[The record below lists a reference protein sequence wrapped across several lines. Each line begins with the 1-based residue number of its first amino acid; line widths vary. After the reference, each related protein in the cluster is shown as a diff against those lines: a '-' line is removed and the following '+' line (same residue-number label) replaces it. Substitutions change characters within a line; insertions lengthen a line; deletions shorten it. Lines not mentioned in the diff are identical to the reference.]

1 VSESNFKIG
10 EYLAKLQAR
19 TCMSRALSSSFSS
32 LLARRTTL
40 LVITLP
46 LIFTDLKKNQSHIRN
61 KPFLILLLKTPPHL
75 EYAATL
81 HRIMAM
87 SLWLRLFLVHSVDA
101 KIKVKGRLV
110 QRYSRNKRT
119 DGRTLDRFMTLTAYY
134 ADRLIKSPVVYHVE
148 QIPKVIWERAT
159 LSPHTRLCIH
169 TVPACCNGSVLQ
181 LRAKRLSQTDR
192 GTIHAL
198 YCTN

>member
-46 LIFTDLKKNQSHIRN
+46 LIFTDLKKIQSHIRN

-134 ADRLIKSPVVYHVE
+134 ADRLIKSSG
-148 QIPKVIWERAT
+148 IPRGTNTQSNLVTGHIIAT
-159 LSPHTRLCIH
+159 HPPLHTYSP
-169 TVPACCNGSVLQ
+169 CCNGSVLQ